1 MAPETGEQREHGP
14 RIVEVAVVA
23 RSERRE
29 VPVFLVVRADADAA
43 AGAPPSE
50 DATLAA

>member
-14 RIVEVAVVA
+14 RIVEVAVIA

-43 AGAPPSE
+43 GAPPSE